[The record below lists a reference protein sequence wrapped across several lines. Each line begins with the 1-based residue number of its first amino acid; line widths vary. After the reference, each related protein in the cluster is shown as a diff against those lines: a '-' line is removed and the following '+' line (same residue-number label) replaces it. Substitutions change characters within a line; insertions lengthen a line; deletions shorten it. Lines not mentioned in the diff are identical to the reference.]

1 VYSVKYMAKGV
12 NKVLDPVTVV
22 CRVVVEVKVSVVVV
36 DERVVVAIVGP
47 GTSVL
52 VSPITG

>member
-1 VYSVKYMAKGV
+1 MYSVKYMAKGV